1 MPAVNKVI
9 VTNVSGLKVKYAD
22 KYAAVAAAISRLIQA
37 DLGRGLR
44 TILIALDSPSDM
56 KRVNGTAR
64 LEFHGRKRRQKGDR
78 CDLHALPA
86 RLSAV
91 LGAPDVIPHVRLTN
105 PMSGTRDDDGDP
117 DVPSDV
123 PYASDHPWSRR
134 PQAFV
139 GPTRVVGRL
148 PDQTGVQNPAYL
160 VKLLT
165 AAANYSPRNRSTYS
179 GHFAITAK
187 VWTKSTTESVGHLFG
202 PGAAVLTAPPHGP
215 NWSNGQLAPRLHFI
229 NCHGDTVSP
238 KSLRGVSER
247 PLRRRPQRRAS
258 ADSRDERIGHRR
270 GMLLWRRVIRS
281 RTSGRPGGNCEH
293 VSRRRRLRLLRQH
306 QHRVRT
312 IRGPGSGRPHL
323 RVLIESV
330 LKGASLGRA
339 TLEARQRFVA
349 QYLTRR
355 SVRPEDG
362 RAVPAPWGPLAPA
375 RRGYAP
381 CRCANACSEA
391 G

>member
-1 MPAVNKVI
+1 MPAPDKVI
-9 VTNVSGLKVKYAD
+9 VTNVSALKVKYAE
-22 KYAAVAAAISRLIQA
+22 KYPAVAAAIRRLIQA
-37 DLGRGLR
+37 DLARGLR
-44 TILIALDSPSDM
+44 TILIAIDSPSDM
-56 KRVNGTAR
+56 QRV
-64 LEFHGRKRRQKGDR
+64 KGHSVSSSTDER
-78 CDLHALPA
+78 GAKKAIDAIYTHYRPDYLL
-86 RLSAV
+86 L

-160 VKLLT
+160 VKLL
-165 AAANYSPRNRSTYS
+165 AAAARYSPRNRSTYS

-187 VWTKSTTESVGHLFG
+187 VWTKSTTETVGHLFG
-202 PGAAVLTAPPHGP
+202 PGATVLTSPPHGP

-238 KSLRGVSER
+238 KYLGEFPKGHFVDAHSAAHLRARVTKGSVIAAECCYGAELYDPEHADGQAGISNTYLGEGAYGFFGSTNIAYGPSEGQGQADLICQYLHRIR
-247 PLRRRPQRRAS
+247 PHWGFARSCRTRGTATLRR
-258 ADSRDERIGHRR
+258 
-270 GMLLWRRVIRS
+270 
-281 RTSGRPGGNCEH
+281 
-293 VSRRRRLRLLRQH
+293 
-306 QHRVRT
+306 
-312 IRGPGSGRPHL
+312 
-323 RVLIESV
+323 SV
-330 LKGASLGRA
+330 
-339 TLEARQRFVA
+339 
-349 QYLTRR
+349 LTRR

-362 RAVPAPWGPLAPA
+362 RPVPAPRRPLAPA
-375 RRGYAP
+375 RQGDAS
-381 CRCANACSEA
+381 CRCANARSEA